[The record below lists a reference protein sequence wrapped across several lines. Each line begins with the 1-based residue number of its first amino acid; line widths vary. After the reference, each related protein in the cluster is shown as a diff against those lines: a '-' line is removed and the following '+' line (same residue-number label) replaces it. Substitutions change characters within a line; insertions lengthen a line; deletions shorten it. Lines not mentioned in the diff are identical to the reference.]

1 MEPEER
7 KQFVRAHRTCIFGYN
22 RKNDGPSMS
31 VTYYMTDDPDS
42 IVVSTMAARGK
53 AKAVA
58 RNPKV
63 SLCVLDEKWPP
74 TYLQVYCDGRIDA
87 TMESDPRRRPRRGT
101 APYSSRGRRHRPR
114 RMARAINLRGADAS
128 RRRFRASIFES
139 ARRIGRG
146 IERVSVRSGYLS
158 QAPHPKDVLPYL
170 SREVG
175 LLTSLQILRGFN
187 ITAGG
192 SEKD

>member
-31 VTYYMTDDPDS
+31 VTYYMMDDPDS

-87 TMESDPRRRPRRGT
+87 TTESDPRRVIDSMMRL
-101 APYSSRGRRHRPR
+101 YEV
-114 RMARAINLRGADAS
+114 MAGKPMPEAVRAEAA
-128 RRRFRASIFES
+128 ET
-139 ARRIGRG
+139 ARR
-146 IERVSVRSGYLS
+146 EQRVILLL
-158 QAPHPKDVLPYL
+158 KPYATFETPP
-170 SREVG
+170 RHVY
-175 LLTSLQILRGFN
+175 
-187 ITAGG
+187 
-192 SEKD
+192 SEKDAVGLTHWTGRQMPW

>member
-31 VTYYMTDDPDS
+31 VTYYMMDDPDS

-87 TMESDPRRRPRRGT
+87 TMESDPRRVIDSMMRLSGYRPKCSVALEHHRKPGHCG
-101 APYSSRGRRHRPR
+101 GRP
-114 RMARAINLRGADAS
+114 MT
-128 RRRFRASIFES
+128 
-139 ARRIGRG
+139 
-146 IERVSVRSGYLS
+146 ERV
-158 QAPHPKDVLPYL
+158 
-170 SREVG
+170 
-175 LLTSLQILRGFN
+175 
-187 ITAGG
+187 
-192 SEKD
+192 